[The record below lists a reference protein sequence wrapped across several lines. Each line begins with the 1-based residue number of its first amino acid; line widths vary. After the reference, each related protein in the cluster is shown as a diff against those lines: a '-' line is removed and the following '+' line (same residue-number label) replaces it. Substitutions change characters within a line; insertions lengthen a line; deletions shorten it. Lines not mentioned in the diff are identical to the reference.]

1 MGAWDEC
8 IAKLEK
14 AHIACLVAQQ
24 QAEECLDEC
33 HKMNEALL
41 KAHGNIYELRDN
53 LLGSAN

>member
-1 MGAWDEC
+1 MDAWDEC

-14 AHIACLVAQQ
+14 AHIACLVAQHQ
-24 QAEECLDEC
+24 SEECLDEC

-41 KAHGNIYELRDN
+41 KAQGNIGELKDN